1 LHFLISMASAMSWR
15 YSAWSASTASIPPC
29 AIPQRLRHVRRA
41 AAANALRVEE
51 VLLGPAKACGEKR
64 QKSVVVFKVWVAKMD
79 ATPTRMVVLWG
90 CEPLTNQFAGI

>member
-1 LHFLISMASAMSWR
+1 MSIR
-15 YSAWSASTASIPPC
+15 HQEMQQHLSAWSVSGRC
-29 AIPQRLRHVRRA
+29 RDG
-41 AAANALRVEE
+41 NALRVEE

-79 ATPTRMVVLWG
+79 ATPTRLVVLWG